1 MTLNVIA
8 LSHLETSRKTSAQIT
23 IDVTST
29 SFGISTDVNLVLT
42 SAIAASLV
50 GIVIFLI
57 NVVFMFVLRSQRYK
71 EQESC
76 TGIVTHVTALESLED
91 SKFPGVENLQTGNNQ
106 QTLPGY
112 AAEQPGNEGGAYTR
126 GGSLDHSN
134 SSGCGSAEVEHIAA
148 RGPDSGIQQDVI
160 S

>member
-8 LSHLETSRKTSAQIT
+8 LSPLETSRKTSAQIT